1 MRRGGPIDTL
11 AADGGSTLIAR
22 FAIVAIPLLV
32 AVVLHEVAHGAVA
45 YGCGDPTAARAGR
58 LTLNPVAHIDPIGTI
73 VLPGLLLL
81 MPLLLGT
88 SPFVFGWAK
97 PVPIDPRWFRRPRLD
112 GLLVAL
118 AGPGTNLLLAGL
130 SAVALGWLVSS
141 GATEGATGGFLGRL
155 AQQSIVVNCVLAVF
169 NLLPIPPLD
178 GGRVLAAILPGGAA
192 RLLGQLEQVGLVVV
206 LVVVMN
212 TGVLGRLV
220 RPVVAACY
228 ALARHIG
235 G

>member
-1 MRRGGPIDTL
+1 MEGAPV
-11 AADGGSTLIAR
+11 IAR
-22 FAIVAIPLLV
+22 IAIVAIPLLI

-45 YGCGDPTAARAGR
+45 YQCGDPTAARAGR
-58 LTLNPVAHIDPIGTI
+58 LTLNPVPHIDPVGTL
-73 VLPGLLLL
+73 VLPGILLL
-81 MPLLLGT
+81 MPLLFGT
-88 SPFVFGWAK
+88 SPFLFGWAK

-118 AGPGTNLLLAGL
+118 AGPGTNLLLAAL

-141 GATEGATGGFLGRL
+141 GATDGAAGAFLGRL
-155 AQQSIVVNCVLAVF
+155 AQQSIAVNCVLAVF

-192 RLLGQLEQVGLVVV
+192 RLLAQLEQVGLVVV
-206 LVVVMN
+206 LLVVMN
-212 TGVLGRLV
+212 TGVLGKLV
-220 RPVVAACY
+220 RPVVTACY

>member
-1 MRRGGPIDTL
+1 MEGTAVMAQI
-11 AADGGSTLIAR
+11 
-22 FAIVAIPLLV
+22 AIVAIPLLV

-45 YGCGDPTAARAGR
+45 YACGDPTAARAGR
-58 LTLNPVAHIDPIGTI
+58 LTLNPIAHVDPVGTI
-73 VLPGLLLL
+73 LVPGILLL

-118 AGPGTNLLLAGL
+118 AGPGTNLLLAAA
-130 SAVALGWLVSS
+130 SAAALGWLVSR
-141 GATEGATGGFLGRL
+141 GATDHATGRFLATL
-155 AQQSIVVNCVLAVF
+155 AGQSIVVNCVLAVF

-192 RLLGQLEQVGLVVV
+192 RVLGQLEQVGFVVV
-206 LVVVMN
+206 LLVVLN

-220 RPVVAACY
+220 RPVVSAFY
-228 ALARHIG
+228 ALARQVG

>member
-1 MRRGGPIDTL
+1 MEVSG
-11 AADGGSTLIAR
+11 LIAR
-22 FAIVAIPLLV
+22 IAIVAVPLLV

-58 LTLNPVAHIDPIGTI
+58 LTLNPIAHVDPVGTLL
-73 VLPGLLLL
+73 VPGILLL

-112 GLLVAL
+112 QVLVAL
-118 AGPGTNLLLAGL
+118 AGPGTNLALAGL
-130 SAVALGWLVSS
+130 SAVALGWLVAA
-141 GATEGATGGFLGRL
+141 GVTESPGGRFAASL
-155 AQQSIVVNCVLAVF
+155 AGQSIVVNCVLAVF
-169 NLLPIPPLD
+169 NLLPVPPLD
-178 GGRVLAAILPGGAA
+178 GGRVLTAILPDAAA
-192 RLLGQLEQVGLVVV
+192 RLVAQVEQVGVVLV

-212 TGVLGRLV
+212 TGILSRLV

-228 ALARHIG
+228 ALARQVSG
-235 G
+235 S

>member
-1 MRRGGPIDTL
+1 MEGT
-11 AADGGSTLIAR
+11 AVIAR
-22 FAIVAIPLLV
+22 IAIVAIPLLV

-45 YGCGDPTAARAGR
+45 YACGDPTAARAGR
-58 LTLNPVAHIDPIGTI
+58 LTLNPIAHVDPVGTI
-73 VLPGLLLL
+73 IVPGILML

-118 AGPGTNLLLAGL
+118 AGPGTNLLLAAA
-130 SAVALGWLVSS
+130 SALALGWLLSS
-141 GATEGATGGFLGRL
+141 GATDRATGKFLATL
-155 AQQSIVVNCVLAVF
+155 AGQSIVVNCVLAVF

-178 GGRVLAAILPGGAA
+178 GGRVLAAVLPGGAA
-192 RLLGQLEQVGLVVV
+192 RALAQLEQVGFVVV
-206 LVVVMN
+206 LLVVMN

-228 ALARHIG
+228 ALARRIG